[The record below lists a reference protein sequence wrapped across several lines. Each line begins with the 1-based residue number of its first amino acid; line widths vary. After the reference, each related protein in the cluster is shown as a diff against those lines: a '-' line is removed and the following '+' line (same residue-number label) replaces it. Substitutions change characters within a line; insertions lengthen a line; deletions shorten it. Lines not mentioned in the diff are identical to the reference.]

1 MMQHEQQRRKTMANG
16 KQRQAL
22 AVSSRLSSQLAL
34 PGVPG
39 RAVEALETEAA
50 RIVAED
56 AERRLNGGASL
67 HLVISEGRVSGFVK
81 DAHTTARFGGGAVAV
96 TTHD

>member
-1 MMQHEQQRRKTMANG
+1 MANH

-22 AVSSRLSSQLAL
+22 AATARLSSQIGL
-34 PGVPG
+34 PGSPG
-39 RAVEALETEAA
+39 RALMALEEEAA
-50 RIVAED
+50 RTAAED

-67 HLVISEGRVSGFVK
+67 HIVGSGGVLSWFIK
-81 DAHTTARFGGGAVAV
+81 DAHTTVRFAGGAVAV

>member
-1 MMQHEQQRRKTMANG
+1 MG

-22 AVSSRLSSQLAL
+22 AVSSKLSSQLTL
-34 PGVPG
+34 PGIPG
-39 RAVEALETEAA
+39 GGVAALEAEAA

-56 AERRLNGGASL
+56 ADRRLKGASL
-67 HLVISEGRVSGFVK
+67 HLVISEGRISGFVH
-81 DAHTTARFGGGAVAV
+81 DNHTTARFGGGSVAV

>member
-1 MMQHEQQRRKTMANG
+1 MANG

-22 AVSSRLSSQLAL
+22 AVSSRLSTQVAI

-39 RAVEALETEAA
+39 GSVAELEEEAA
-50 RIVAED
+50 RIVAVEGGKRHEAGTSGHIVID
-56 AERRLNGGASL
+56 SGRL
-67 HLVISEGRVSGFVK
+67 SGFVK
-81 DAHTTARFGGGAVAV
+81 DAHTTVRFAGGSVAV